1 MKWLVILLIGLIGTA
16 AVAARSAGD
25 DVSVVLAAGY
35 AATVVAGVIAG
46 RMLWVRMGRGR
57 QS

>member
-1 MKWLVILLIGLIGTA
+1 MKWLVMLLIGLVGTA

-25 DVSVVLAAGY
+25 DVGLVLAVGY

-46 RMLWVRMGRGR
+46 RVLWGRVGRGR
-57 QS
+57 